1 MSGNVIQPLT
11 LDDPLTSQRSAALRG
26 GGFLTPL
33 GSVTAETEESESTCE
48 MNCSY
53 HSLGS
58 CNPAW
63 INLDNKAF
71 LSEETD
77 GNMSHYS

>member
-11 LDDPLTSQRSAALRG
+11 LDDPLTSQRPAALG
-26 GGFLTPL
+26 GAFLTPL
-33 GSVTAETEESESTCE
+33 GSVTAETEESKSTSE
-48 MNCSY
+48 MNRDY
-53 HSLGS
+53 RSLGS